1 MLHTVK
7 EGMQLSIKTFAV
19 LANFPQQVGL
29 KDMAVNGNSILVL
42 FSIYTIDLVLPPG
55 SLQYKRR

>member
-7 EGMQLSIKTFAV
+7 EGMQLSIKTFAI

-42 FSIYTIDLVLPPG
+42 LAYIS
-55 SLQYKRR
+55 

>member
-7 EGMQLSIKTFAV
+7 EGMRLSIKTFAI
-19 LANFPQQVGL
+19 LANFLQQVGL

-42 FSIYTIDLVLPPG
+42 YIIDLVLPPD